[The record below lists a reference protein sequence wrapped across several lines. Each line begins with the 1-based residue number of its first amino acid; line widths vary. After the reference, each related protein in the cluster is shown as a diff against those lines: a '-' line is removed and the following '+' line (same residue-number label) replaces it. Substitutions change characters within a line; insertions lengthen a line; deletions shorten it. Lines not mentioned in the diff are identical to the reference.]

1 AHLGA
6 GDGCG
11 AGTAAAA
18 ATAAGTAFG
27 AGAAVLAG
35 RGLRCGIGLA
45 LAALL
50 LGLLGSLAALASFTA
65 LSAFT
70 TFISVAALTALTTVA
85 GWATLA
91 AAAAFA
97 TGLAAGGGGRLGA
110 GFVAAVA
117 GEHAYQGFDQG
128 LDEARLGFLDGAVG
142 CGNRSGC
149 RRRCRG
155 RASRSDALD
164 CRLLANDG
172 AGLADLHRLF
182 SVDLG
187 AHGVAGFAI
196 EDSFLVVAQAL
207 YLEVR
212 GVHVRVRQYQDTDF
226 GAGLHLGQGF
236 ALLVEQEGGNGHG
249 NVRANFG
256 GPILQR
262 FLFDQA
268 QYRQGQGLNVADG
281 AAAVTARADN
291 SAGLAQGRTQALA
304 RHLQQAE
311 AGDPAY
317 LNPGAVGFQAFT
329 DTLFHGTLVLGRGH
343 VDEVDDDQTADVT
356 QTQLAGNF
364 LGGFEVGLQGSF
376 LDVSALGSAGRVDVD
391 GHQGLGVVDN
401 DGAA

>member
-97 TGLAAGGGGRLGA
+97 TGLAAGGVGRLGA
-110 GFVAAVA
+110 GFVAAVT
-117 GEHAYQGFDQG
+117 GEHAYQGCDQV
-128 LDEARLGFLDGAVG
+128 LHEARLGFLDGAVG
-142 CGNRSGC
+142 CGIRNEC
-149 RRRCRG
+149 RRRCRGRG

-196 EDSFLVVAQAL
+196 EDSCLVVAQAL

-212 GVHVRVRQYQDTDF
+212 GVHVRVRQHQDADF
-226 GAGLHLGQGF
+226 GAGL
-236 ALLVEQEGGNGHG
+236 
-249 NVRANFG
+249 
-256 GPILQR
+256 
-262 FLFDQA
+262 
-268 QYRQGQGLNVADG
+268 
-281 AAAVTARADN
+281 
-291 SAGLAQGRTQALA
+291 
-304 RHLQQAE
+304 
-311 AGDPAY
+311 
-317 LNPGAVGFQAFT
+317 
-329 DTLFHGTLVLGRGH
+329 
-343 VDEVDDDQTADVT
+343 
-356 QTQLAGNF
+356 
-364 LGGFEVGLQGSF
+364 
-376 LDVSALGSAGRVDVD
+376 
-391 GHQGLGVVDN
+391 
-401 DGAA
+401 